1 MTPQSIFLGLAAGFI
16 SAIVFASATAGPMLS
31 RLILFLLTPFSL
43 YLAGLGLGF
52 GPLLIG
58 SAAATAIILFLSNPL
73 TALAYAASQALPAI
87 VLTRL
92 TLTAREEDGKLHWY
106 PLGRIIISAALISGA
121 LSFVYL
127 ALQGADIEALTKA
140 VRPEIENFAKSL
152 ASVPG
157 GAEALGETQI
167 GELTS
172 IVVAS
177 LPGAV
182 SLSLMI
188 TALASLWLA
197 GRVTLASGRLL
208 RPWPDFSRIELPLG
222 SAVLLVAATVLSFT
236 SDRMWLLSDG
246 LRTSRPCGRPSRD
259 ARLPMARVR
268 SHDHLCGPAHPVQ
281 ARHAD
286 PLAHRL
292 GRDRLP
298 LSQFRPARR
307 TTASLTADGVPSIF
321 SCSSTHSNQPHHTT
335 SRRRNHASHPA
346 SAHRSPRP
354 DGRRRQRQERLCA
367 QLPAAA
373 EKGAARDGREQE
385 GVRQPPRSA

>member
-43 YLAGLGLGF
+43 YLAGLSLGF

-58 SAAATAIILFLSNPL
+58 SAAATAIILLLSNPL
-73 TALAYAASQALPAI
+73 TALVYAASEALPAI
-87 VLTRL
+87 LLTRL

-127 ALQGADIEALTKA
+127 AIQGADIEALTKA
-140 VRPEIENFAKSL
+140 IRPEIENFAKSL

-157 GAEALGETQI
+157 GSEALGEAQI

-208 RPWPDFSRIELPLG
+208 RPWPDFSKIELPLG

-246 LRTSRPCGRPSRD
+246 
-259 ARLPMARVR
+259 
-268 SHDHLCGPAHPVQ
+268 
-281 ARHAD
+281 
-286 PLAHRL
+286 
-292 GRDRLP
+292 
-298 LSQFRPARR
+298 
-307 TTASLTADGVPSIF
+307 I
-321 SCSSTHSNQPHHTT
+321 
-335 SRRRNHASHPA
+335 A
-346 SAHRSPRP
+346 SALRLAFALLGLAVVHHVTRGSPWR
-354 DGRRRQRQERLCA
+354 GFVLTITYAGLLILSKHAMLILSLIGLAETAFHYRNSAQR
-367 QLPAAA
+367 AA
-373 EKGAARDGREQE
+373 
-385 GVRQPPRSA
+385 PPPPPP

>member
-43 YLAGLGLGF
+43 YLAGLSLGF

-58 SAAATAIILFLSNPL
+58 SAAATAIILLLSNPL
-73 TALAYAASQALPAI
+73 TALVYAASEALPAI
-87 VLTRL
+87 LLTRL

-127 ALQGADIEALTKA
+127 AIQGADIEVLTKA
-140 VRPEIENFAKSL
+140 IRPEIENFAKSL

-157 GAEALGETQI
+157 GSEALGEAQI

-208 RPWPDFSRIELPLG
+208 RPWPDFSKIELPLG

-246 LRTSRPCGRPSRD
+246 
-259 ARLPMARVR
+259 
-268 SHDHLCGPAHPVQ
+268 
-281 ARHAD
+281 
-286 PLAHRL
+286 
-292 GRDRLP
+292 
-298 LSQFRPARR
+298 
-307 TTASLTADGVPSIF
+307 I
-321 SCSSTHSNQPHHTT
+321 
-335 SRRRNHASHPA
+335 A
-346 SAHRSPRP
+346 SALRLAFALLGLAVVHHVTRGSPWR
-354 DGRRRQRQERLCA
+354 GFVLTITYAGLLILSKHAMLILSLIGLAETVFHYRNSAQR
-367 QLPAAA
+367 AA
-373 EKGAARDGREQE
+373 
-385 GVRQPPRSA
+385 PPPPPP

>member
-52 GPLLIG
+52 VPLLIG
-58 SAAATAIILFLSNPL
+58 SAAATAIILLLSNPL
-73 TALAYAASQALPAI
+73 TALVYAASEALPAI

-127 ALQGADIEALTKA
+127 AIQGADIEALTKA
-140 VRPEIENFAKSL
+140 IRPEIENFAKSL

-157 GAEALGETQI
+157 GSEALGEAQI

-208 RPWPDFSRIELPLG
+208 RSWPDFSKIELPLG

-246 LRTSRPCGRPSRD
+246 L
-259 ARLPMARVR
+259 
-268 SHDHLCGPAHPVQ
+268 
-281 ARHAD
+281 
-286 PLAHRL
+286 
-292 GRDRLP
+292 
-298 LSQFRPARR
+298 
-307 TTASLTADGVPSIF
+307 
-321 SCSSTHSNQPHHTT
+321 
-335 SRRRNHASHPA
+335 A
-346 SAHRSPRP
+346 SALRLAFALLGLAVVHHVTRGSPWR
-354 DGRRRQRQERLCA
+354 GFVLTITYAGLLILSKHAMLILSLIGLAETAFHYRNSAQR
-367 QLPAAA
+367 AA
-373 EKGAARDGREQE
+373 
-385 GVRQPPRSA
+385 PPPPPP

>member
-58 SAAATAIILFLSNPL
+58 SAAATAIILLLSNPL
-73 TALAYAASQALPAI
+73 TALVYAASEALPAI
-87 VLTRL
+87 LLTRL

-127 ALQGADIEALTKA
+127 AIQGADIEVLTKA
-140 VRPEIENFAKSL
+140 IRPEIENFAKSL

-157 GAEALGETQI
+157 GSEALGEAQI

-208 RPWPDFSRIELPLG
+208 RPWPDFSKIELPLG

-246 LRTSRPCGRPSRD
+246 
-259 ARLPMARVR
+259 
-268 SHDHLCGPAHPVQ
+268 
-281 ARHAD
+281 
-286 PLAHRL
+286 
-292 GRDRLP
+292 
-298 LSQFRPARR
+298 
-307 TTASLTADGVPSIF
+307 I
-321 SCSSTHSNQPHHTT
+321 
-335 SRRRNHASHPA
+335 A
-346 SAHRSPRP
+346 SALRLAFALLGLAVVHHVTRGSPWR
-354 DGRRRQRQERLCA
+354 GFVLTITYAGLLILSKHAMLILSLIGLAETAFHYRNSAQR
-367 QLPAAA
+367 AA
-373 EKGAARDGREQE
+373 
-385 GVRQPPRSA
+385 PPPPPP

>member
-43 YLAGLGLGF
+43 YLAGLSLGF

-58 SAAATAIILFLSNPL
+58 SAAATAIILLLSNPL
-73 TALAYAASQALPAI
+73 TALVYAASEALPAI

-127 ALQGADIEALTKA
+127 AMQGADIEALTKA
-140 VRPEIENFAKSL
+140 IRPEIENFAKSL

-157 GAEALGETQI
+157 GSEALGEAQI

-208 RPWPDFSRIELPLG
+208 RPWPDFSKIELPLG

-246 LRTSRPCGRPSRD
+246 
-259 ARLPMARVR
+259 
-268 SHDHLCGPAHPVQ
+268 
-281 ARHAD
+281 
-286 PLAHRL
+286 
-292 GRDRLP
+292 
-298 LSQFRPARR
+298 
-307 TTASLTADGVPSIF
+307 I
-321 SCSSTHSNQPHHTT
+321 
-335 SRRRNHASHPA
+335 A
-346 SAHRSPRP
+346 SALRLAFALLGLAVVHHVTRGSPWR
-354 DGRRRQRQERLCA
+354 GFVLTITYAGLLILSKHAMLILSLIGLAETAFHYRNSAQR
-367 QLPAAA
+367 AA
-373 EKGAARDGREQE
+373 
-385 GVRQPPRSA
+385 PPPPPP

>member
-246 LRTSRPCGRPSRD
+246 L
-259 ARLPMARVR
+259 
-268 SHDHLCGPAHPVQ
+268 
-281 ARHAD
+281 
-286 PLAHRL
+286 
-292 GRDRLP
+292 
-298 LSQFRPARR
+298 
-307 TTASLTADGVPSIF
+307 
-321 SCSSTHSNQPHHTT
+321 
-335 SRRRNHASHPA
+335 A
-346 SAHRSPRP
+346 SALRLAFALLGLAVVHHVTRGSPWR
-354 DGRRRQRQERLCA
+354 GFVLTITYAGLLILSKHAMLILSLIGLAETAFHYRNSAQR
-367 QLPAAA
+367 AA
-373 EKGAARDGREQE
+373 
-385 GVRQPPRSA
+385 PPPP

>member
-43 YLAGLGLGF
+43 YLAGLSLGF

-58 SAAATAIILFLSNPL
+58 SAAATAIILLLSNPL
-73 TALAYAASQALPAI
+73 TALVYAASEALPAI

-127 ALQGADIEALTKA
+127 AIQGADIEALTKA
-140 VRPEIENFAKSL
+140 IRPEIENFAKSL

-157 GAEALGETQI
+157 GSEALGEAQI

-208 RPWPDFSRIELPLG
+208 RPWPDFSKIELPLG

-246 LRTSRPCGRPSRD
+246 
-259 ARLPMARVR
+259 
-268 SHDHLCGPAHPVQ
+268 
-281 ARHAD
+281 
-286 PLAHRL
+286 
-292 GRDRLP
+292 
-298 LSQFRPARR
+298 
-307 TTASLTADGVPSIF
+307 I
-321 SCSSTHSNQPHHTT
+321 
-335 SRRRNHASHPA
+335 A
-346 SAHRSPRP
+346 SALRLAFALLGLAVVHHVTRGSPWR
-354 DGRRRQRQERLCA
+354 GFVLTITYAGLLILSKHAMLILSLIGLAETAFHYRNSAQR
-367 QLPAAA
+367 AA
-373 EKGAARDGREQE
+373 
-385 GVRQPPRSA
+385 PPPPPP

>member
-43 YLAGLGLGF
+43 YLAGLSLGF

-58 SAAATAIILFLSNPL
+58 SAAATAIILLLSNPL
-73 TALAYAASQALPAI
+73 TALVYAASEALPAI
-87 VLTRL
+87 LLTRL

-127 ALQGADIEALTKA
+127 AIQGADIEVLTKA
-140 VRPEIENFAKSL
+140 IRPEIENFAKSL

-157 GAEALGETQI
+157 GSEALGEAQI

-208 RPWPDFSRIELPLG
+208 RPWPDFSKIELPLG

-246 LRTSRPCGRPSRD
+246 
-259 ARLPMARVR
+259 
-268 SHDHLCGPAHPVQ
+268 
-281 ARHAD
+281 
-286 PLAHRL
+286 
-292 GRDRLP
+292 
-298 LSQFRPARR
+298 
-307 TTASLTADGVPSIF
+307 I
-321 SCSSTHSNQPHHTT
+321 
-335 SRRRNHASHPA
+335 A
-346 SAHRSPRP
+346 SALRLAFALLGLAVVHHVTRGSPWR
-354 DGRRRQRQERLCA
+354 GFVLTITYAGLLILSKHAMLILSLIGLAETAFHYRNSAQR
-367 QLPAAA
+367 AA
-373 EKGAARDGREQE
+373 
-385 GVRQPPRSA
+385 PPPPPP

>member
-43 YLAGLGLGF
+43 YLAGLSLGF

-58 SAAATAIILFLSNPL
+58 SAAATAIILLLSNPL
-73 TALAYAASQALPAI
+73 TALVYAASEALPAI

-92 TLTAREEDGKLHWY
+92 TLTAREDDGKLHWY

-127 ALQGADIEALTKA
+127 AIQGADIEALTKA
-140 VRPEIENFAKSL
+140 IRPEIENFAKSL

-157 GAEALGETQI
+157 GSEALGEAQI

-208 RPWPDFSRIELPLG
+208 RPWPDFSKIELPLG

-246 LRTSRPCGRPSRD
+246 
-259 ARLPMARVR
+259 
-268 SHDHLCGPAHPVQ
+268 
-281 ARHAD
+281 
-286 PLAHRL
+286 
-292 GRDRLP
+292 
-298 LSQFRPARR
+298 
-307 TTASLTADGVPSIF
+307 I
-321 SCSSTHSNQPHHTT
+321 
-335 SRRRNHASHPA
+335 A
-346 SAHRSPRP
+346 SALRLAFALLGLAVVHHVTRGSPWR
-354 DGRRRQRQERLCA
+354 GFVLTITYAGLLILSKHAMLILSLIGLAETAFHYRNSAQR
-367 QLPAAA
+367 AA
-373 EKGAARDGREQE
+373 
-385 GVRQPPRSA
+385 PPPPPP

>member
-58 SAAATAIILFLSNPL
+58 SAAATAIILLLSNPL
-73 TALAYAASQALPAI
+73 TALVYAASEALPAI

-127 ALQGADIEALTKA
+127 AIQGADIEALTKA
-140 VRPEIENFAKSL
+140 IRPEIENFAKSL

-157 GAEALGETQI
+157 GSEALGDAQI

-208 RPWPDFSRIELPLG
+208 RPWPDFSKIELPLG

-246 LRTSRPCGRPSRD
+246 L
-259 ARLPMARVR
+259 
-268 SHDHLCGPAHPVQ
+268 
-281 ARHAD
+281 
-286 PLAHRL
+286 
-292 GRDRLP
+292 
-298 LSQFRPARR
+298 
-307 TTASLTADGVPSIF
+307 
-321 SCSSTHSNQPHHTT
+321 
-335 SRRRNHASHPA
+335 A
-346 SAHRSPRP
+346 SALRLAFALLGLAVVHHVTRGSPWR
-354 DGRRRQRQERLCA
+354 GFVLTITYAGLLILSKHAMLILSLIGLAETAFHYRNSAQR
-367 QLPAAA
+367 AA
-373 EKGAARDGREQE
+373 
-385 GVRQPPRSA
+385 PPPPPP

>member
-58 SAAATAIILFLSNPL
+58 SAAATAIILLLSNPL
-73 TALAYAASQALPAI
+73 TALVYAAGEALPAI

-127 ALQGADIEALTKA
+127 AIQGADIEALTKA
-140 VRPEIENFAKSL
+140 IRPEIENFAKSL

-157 GAEALGETQI
+157 GSEALGEAQI

-208 RPWPDFSRIELPLG
+208 RPWPDFAKIELPLG

-246 LRTSRPCGRPSRD
+246 L
-259 ARLPMARVR
+259 
-268 SHDHLCGPAHPVQ
+268 
-281 ARHAD
+281 
-286 PLAHRL
+286 
-292 GRDRLP
+292 
-298 LSQFRPARR
+298 
-307 TTASLTADGVPSIF
+307 
-321 SCSSTHSNQPHHTT
+321 
-335 SRRRNHASHPA
+335 A
-346 SAHRSPRP
+346 SALRLAFALLGLAVVHHVTRGSPWR
-354 DGRRRQRQERLCA
+354 GFVLTITYAGLLILSKHAMLILSLIGLAETAFHYRNSAQR
-367 QLPAAA
+367 AA
-373 EKGAARDGREQE
+373 
-385 GVRQPPRSA
+385 PPPPPP

>member
-58 SAAATAIILFLSNPL
+58 SAAATAIILLLSNPL
-73 TALAYAASQALPAI
+73 TALVYAASEALPAI

-127 ALQGADIEALTKA
+127 AIQGADIEALTKA
-140 VRPEIENFAKSL
+140 IRPEIENFAKSL

-157 GAEALGETQI
+157 GSEALGEAQI

-188 TALASLWLA
+188 TALSSLWLA

-208 RPWPDFSRIELPLG
+208 RPWPDFSKIELPLG

-246 LRTSRPCGRPSRD
+246 L
-259 ARLPMARVR
+259 
-268 SHDHLCGPAHPVQ
+268 
-281 ARHAD
+281 
-286 PLAHRL
+286 
-292 GRDRLP
+292 
-298 LSQFRPARR
+298 
-307 TTASLTADGVPSIF
+307 
-321 SCSSTHSNQPHHTT
+321 
-335 SRRRNHASHPA
+335 A
-346 SAHRSPRP
+346 SALRLAFALLGLAVVHHVTRGSPWR
-354 DGRRRQRQERLCA
+354 GFVLTITYAGLLILSKHAMLILSLIGLAETAFHYRNSAQR
-367 QLPAAA
+367 AA
-373 EKGAARDGREQE
+373 
-385 GVRQPPRSA
+385 PPPPPP

>member
-58 SAAATAIILFLSNPL
+58 SAAATAIILLLSNPL
-73 TALAYAASQALPAI
+73 TALVYAASEALPAI

-127 ALQGADIEALTKA
+127 AIQGADIEALTKA
-140 VRPEIENFAKSL
+140 IRPEIENFAKSL

-157 GAEALGETQI
+157 GSEALGEAQI

-208 RPWPDFSRIELPLG
+208 RPWPDFAKIELPLG

-246 LRTSRPCGRPSRD
+246 L
-259 ARLPMARVR
+259 
-268 SHDHLCGPAHPVQ
+268 
-281 ARHAD
+281 
-286 PLAHRL
+286 
-292 GRDRLP
+292 
-298 LSQFRPARR
+298 
-307 TTASLTADGVPSIF
+307 
-321 SCSSTHSNQPHHTT
+321 
-335 SRRRNHASHPA
+335 A
-346 SAHRSPRP
+346 SALRLAFALLGLAVVHHVTRGSPWR
-354 DGRRRQRQERLCA
+354 GFVLTITYAGLLILSKHAMLILSLIGLAETAFHYRNSAQR
-367 QLPAAA
+367 AA
-373 EKGAARDGREQE
+373 
-385 GVRQPPRSA
+385 PPPPPP

>member
-1 MTPQSIFLGLAAGFI
+1 MTPQSIFLGLAAGCI

-58 SAAATAIILFLSNPL
+58 AAAATAIILFLSNPL
-73 TALAYAASQALPAI
+73 TALVYAASEALPAI

-92 TLTAREEDGKLHWY
+92 TLTAREDDGKLHWY

-208 RPWPDFSRIELPLG
+208 RPWPDFSKIELPLG

-246 LRTSRPCGRPSRD
+246 L
-259 ARLPMARVR
+259 
-268 SHDHLCGPAHPVQ
+268 
-281 ARHAD
+281 
-286 PLAHRL
+286 
-292 GRDRLP
+292 
-298 LSQFRPARR
+298 
-307 TTASLTADGVPSIF
+307 
-321 SCSSTHSNQPHHTT
+321 
-335 SRRRNHASHPA
+335 A
-346 SAHRSPRP
+346 SALRLAFALLGLAVLHHVTRGSPWR
-354 DGRRRQRQERLCA
+354 GFVLTITYAGLLILSKHAMLILSLIGLAETAFHYRNSAQR
-367 QLPAAA
+367 AA
-373 EKGAARDGREQE
+373 
-385 GVRQPPRSA
+385 PPPP

>member
-31 RLILFLLTPFSL
+31 RMILFLLTPFSL

-58 SAAATAIILFLSNPL
+58 SAVATAIILFLSNPL
-73 TALAYAASQALPAI
+73 TALVYAASEALPAI

-106 PLGRIIISAALISGA
+106 PLGRIIIGAALISGA

-127 ALQGADIEALTKA
+127 AIQGADTEALTKA
-140 VRPEIENFAKSL
+140 IRPEIENFAKSL

-157 GAEALGETQI
+157 GTEALGETQI

-208 RPWPDFSRIELPLG
+208 RPWPDFSKIELPLG

-246 LRTSRPCGRPSRD
+246 L
-259 ARLPMARVR
+259 
-268 SHDHLCGPAHPVQ
+268 
-281 ARHAD
+281 
-286 PLAHRL
+286 
-292 GRDRLP
+292 
-298 LSQFRPARR
+298 
-307 TTASLTADGVPSIF
+307 
-321 SCSSTHSNQPHHTT
+321 
-335 SRRRNHASHPA
+335 A
-346 SAHRSPRP
+346 SALRLAFALLGLAVVHHVTRGSPWR
-354 DGRRRQRQERLCA
+354 GFVLTITYAGLLILSKHAMLILSLIGLAETAFHYRNASQR
-367 QLPAAA
+367 A
-373 EKGAARDGREQE
+373 E
-385 GVRQPPRSA
+385 PPPP

>member
-43 YLAGLGLGF
+43 YLAGLSLGF

-58 SAAATAIILFLSNPL
+58 SAAATAIILLLSNPL
-73 TALAYAASQALPAI
+73 TALVYAASEALPAI

-127 ALQGADIEALTKA
+127 AIQGADIEVLTKA
-140 VRPEIENFAKSL
+140 IRPEIENFAKSL

-157 GAEALGETQI
+157 GSEALGEAQI

-208 RPWPDFSRIELPLG
+208 RPWPDFSKIELPLG

-246 LRTSRPCGRPSRD
+246 
-259 ARLPMARVR
+259 
-268 SHDHLCGPAHPVQ
+268 
-281 ARHAD
+281 
-286 PLAHRL
+286 
-292 GRDRLP
+292 
-298 LSQFRPARR
+298 
-307 TTASLTADGVPSIF
+307 I
-321 SCSSTHSNQPHHTT
+321 
-335 SRRRNHASHPA
+335 A
-346 SAHRSPRP
+346 SALRLAFALLGLAVVHHVTRGSPWR
-354 DGRRRQRQERLCA
+354 GFVLTITYAGLLILSKHAMLILSLIGLAETAFHYRNSAQR
-367 QLPAAA
+367 AA
-373 EKGAARDGREQE
+373 
-385 GVRQPPRSA
+385 PPPPPP

>member
-1 MTPQSIFLGLAAGFI
+1 
-16 SAIVFASATAGPMLS
+16 MLS

-58 SAAATAIILFLSNPL
+58 AAAATAIILFLSNPP
-73 TALAYAASQALPAI
+73 TALVYAASEALPAI

-92 TLTAREEDGKLHWY
+92 TLTAREGDGKLHWY

-208 RPWPDFSRIELPLG
+208 RPWPDFSKIELPLG

-246 LRTSRPCGRPSRD
+246 L
-259 ARLPMARVR
+259 
-268 SHDHLCGPAHPVQ
+268 
-281 ARHAD
+281 
-286 PLAHRL
+286 
-292 GRDRLP
+292 
-298 LSQFRPARR
+298 
-307 TTASLTADGVPSIF
+307 
-321 SCSSTHSNQPHHTT
+321 
-335 SRRRNHASHPA
+335 A
-346 SAHRSPRP
+346 SALRLAFALLGLAVLHHVTRGSPWR
-354 DGRRRQRQERLCA
+354 GFVLTITYAGLLILSKHAMLILSLIGLAETAFHYRNSAQR
-367 QLPAAA
+367 AA
-373 EKGAARDGREQE
+373 
-385 GVRQPPRSA
+385 PPPP

>member
-1 MTPQSIFLGLAAGFI
+1 MTPQSIFLGLAAGCI
-16 SAIVFASATAGPMLS
+16 SAIVFASATAGAMLS

-58 SAAATAIILFLSNPL
+58 AAAATAIILFLSNPL
-73 TALAYAASQALPAI
+73 TALVYAASEALPAI

-92 TLTAREEDGKLHWY
+92 TLTAREGDGKLHWY

-208 RPWPDFSRIELPLG
+208 RPWPDFSKIELPLG

-246 LRTSRPCGRPSRD
+246 L
-259 ARLPMARVR
+259 
-268 SHDHLCGPAHPVQ
+268 
-281 ARHAD
+281 
-286 PLAHRL
+286 
-292 GRDRLP
+292 
-298 LSQFRPARR
+298 
-307 TTASLTADGVPSIF
+307 
-321 SCSSTHSNQPHHTT
+321 
-335 SRRRNHASHPA
+335 A
-346 SAHRSPRP
+346 SALRLAFALLGLAVLHHVTRGSPWR
-354 DGRRRQRQERLCA
+354 GFVLTITYAGLLILSKHAMLILSLIGLAETAFHYRNSAQR
-367 QLPAAA
+367 AA
-373 EKGAARDGREQE
+373 
-385 GVRQPPRSA
+385 PPPP